1 MVRRG
6 DFIQVAIGGSG
17 GGGDTGE
24 HNSALLAAVISTAM
38 FVSNV
43 AYNHI
48 ACLSEAFKLV
58 LYLYSNATQLRQVL
72 TTLNYIPGMLYSAAV
87 ALLGRDHGAR
97 VGVDGT
103 ED

>member
-1 MVRRG
+1 
-6 DFIQVAIGGSG
+6 
-17 GGGDTGE
+17 
-24 HNSALLAAVISTAM
+24 M

-58 LYLYSNATQLRQVL
+58 LYSNAMQLTQVLL